1 MATTLQ
7 PTPTQT
13 TGKPTAAQAFG
24 VTGVTSPIEPMTIER
39 RALRPE
45 DVAIRITHC
54 GICHSDLHMARN
66 DWGMSVYPMVP
77 GHEIV
82 GIVTGVG
89 SDVSKFEVGD
99 RAAVGC
105 LVDSDGTCDHCKAG
119 HEQFCP
125 NWVMTYAG
133 TDLQDGTVTQGGYSD
148 HIVVRQEFVCRVPD
162 SLDISRAAPL
172 LCAGITTYSPLRKFG
187 VGPGREVGIAGLG
200 GLGHMGVKL
209 ARAMGAEVTMIT
221 TSPEKGEDAREL
233 GAHDVLISRDQA
245 AMDAAAERFD
255 FILNTIPVA
264 HDVGPYLNLLKPNGA
279 MVIVGA
285 IDMLEGVHG
294 GALAM
299 RNRTIAGSL
308 IGGLPE
314 TQEMLDFCAE
324 HAVLPEVEHIGP
336 DRINEAW
343 DRMAKGDVRYRF
355 VIDMGTIGEAA

>member
-13 TGKPTAAQAFG
+13 TGKPTTAQAFG
-24 VTGVTSPIEPMTIER
+24 VTGATSPIEPMTIER

-187 VGPGREVGIAGLG
+187 VGPGTKVGIAGLG